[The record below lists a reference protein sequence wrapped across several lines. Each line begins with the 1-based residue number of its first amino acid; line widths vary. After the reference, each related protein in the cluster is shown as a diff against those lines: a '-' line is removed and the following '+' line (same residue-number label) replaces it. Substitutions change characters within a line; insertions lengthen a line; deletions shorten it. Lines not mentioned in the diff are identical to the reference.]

1 MYEGIDMFEILMG
14 LAILWIAWLVRM
26 IWGSDYDEDAYR
38 RTMRDKVKR
47 NKDVE
52 RTTTT
57 KT

>member
-14 LAILWIAWLVRM
+14 LAILWIAWLVYM
-26 IWGSDYDEDAYR
+26 IGEIDYDEDAYR

-57 KT
+57 ET

>member
-1 MYEGIDMFEILMG
+1 MGVDMFEILMG
-14 LAILWIAWLVRM
+14 LAILWVAWLVSM
-26 IWGSDYDEDAYR
+26 IWEIDYDEDAYR

>member
-1 MYEGIDMFEILMG
+1 MFEGIDMFEILMG
-14 LAILWIAWLVRM
+14 LAILWIAWLVSM
-26 IWGSDYDEDAYR
+26 IWETDYDEDAYR

>member
-1 MYEGIDMFEILMG
+1 MFEILMG
-14 LAILWIAWLVRM
+14 LAILWIAWLVSM
-26 IWGSDYDEDAYR
+26 IWETDYDEDAYR

-57 KT
+57 ET

>member
-1 MYEGIDMFEILMG
+1 VEIDIFEILMG
-14 LAILWIAWLVRM
+14 GALLWVAWLVSM
-26 IWGSDYDEDAYR
+26 IWETEYDEDAHR

-57 KT
+57 ET